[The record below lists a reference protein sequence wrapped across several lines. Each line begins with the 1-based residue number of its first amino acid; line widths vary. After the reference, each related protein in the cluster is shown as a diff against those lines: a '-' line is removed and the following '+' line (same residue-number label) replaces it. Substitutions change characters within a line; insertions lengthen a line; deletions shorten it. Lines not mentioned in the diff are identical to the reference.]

1 LIIVMS
7 ILQREL
13 CAGAYSRPW
22 RELKRHRTPPTQSNR
37 ISTVDPLTTYELFQH
52 GRVAAGYASARP
64 FLHPEVFAQ
73 VRDLIRAPKRLG
85 WALDV
90 GCGTGMSSVAL
101 LALSQHVVGVDASV
115 EMLRLAR
122 KGDRLHY
129 LASSAEALPF
139 RGGRFDLIAACGS
152 IDWVDRALFMP
163 RAADLLVTGGFL
175 VPLDFGDL
183 GRSARIP
190 ALQRW
195 YEDVFHRAHPRPPAG
210 DPMVTSAEAASH
222 GFSPPVNAS
231 FASSCTFTSAQYAD
245 FLMTESEVTA
255 AVEYG
260 GQAAD
265 RVRAWLLAE
274 LDPMFGGAP
283 REVSF
288 GGYIQVLRKL

>member
-1 LIIVMS
+1 
-7 ILQREL
+7 
-13 CAGAYSRPW
+13 
-22 RELKRHRTPPTQSNR
+22 
-37 ISTVDPLTTYELFQH
+37 VDPLATHALFQH
-52 GRVAAGYASARP
+52 DRVAAGYASARP

-73 VRDLIRAPKRLG
+73 VRDLIRSPKHLR

-101 LALSQHVVGVDASV
+101 LGLSHHVVGVDASV

-122 KGDRLHY
+122 RGDGLHY

-139 RGGRFDLIAACGS
+139 RSGRFDLITACGS
-152 IDWVDRALFMP
+152 IDWVDRSLFMP
-163 RAADLLVTGGFL
+163 RAADLLVTGGWL

-183 GRSARIP
+183 GRSP
-190 ALQRW
+190 AMPELERW
-195 YEDVFHRAHPRPPAG
+195 YEDVFHKAYPRPPAR
-210 DPMVTSAEAASH
+210 DPMLSSAEAARH
-222 GFSPPVNAS
+222 GFSAPVDAP
-231 FASSCTFTSAQYAD
+231 FASSCTFTSVQYAD

-265 RVRAWLLAE
+265 RVRAWLVAE
-274 LDPMFGGAP
+274 LDPLFRRGP
-283 REVSF
+283 REVTF